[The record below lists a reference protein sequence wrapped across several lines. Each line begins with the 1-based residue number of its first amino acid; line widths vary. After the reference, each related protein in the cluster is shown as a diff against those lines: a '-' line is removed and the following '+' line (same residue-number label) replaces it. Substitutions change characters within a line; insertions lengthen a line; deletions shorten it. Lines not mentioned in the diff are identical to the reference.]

1 MRVILDDNVLF
12 QLFDASHNL
21 AQEHR
26 TSDSGHILDT
36 DFITAGFN
44 QLLGHIQ
51 IIFNSMDR

>member
-26 TSDSGHILDT
+26 TADSGHILDT

-44 QLLGHIQ
+44 QLFGHIQ